1 MTNDVGEQPLIF
13 RIFCGGRKQHV
24 VMHPQGLKI
33 DRVIVHWKFFWY
45 KGSREG
51 FEKNYI
57 YSREDEVRE

>member
-1 MTNDVGEQPLIF
+1 
-13 RIFCGGRKQHV
+13 
-24 VMHPQGLKI
+24 MHPQGLKI